1 MVYNIQINGLHRL
14 KLCFVHSKW
23 LVLTFRFLFHF
34 LLFFSRLMISW
45 FIVTTQHLSFTTNK
59 NLQKSNNND
68 DSVQIPVQFFVRLLK
83 IIEDFC
89 LHAMGCWAVTPST
102 YITCVY
108 WMFTKSMS
116 NMSDSVPLDKMVL
129 LFVRANNQGYQSSIN
144 FGLHTLAYFSSHEG
158 ECSKW

>member
-1 MVYNIQINGLHRL
+1 MLVFFFPGRCPGLYACWPFGPLVSPYMIEYHWIVCRL
-14 KLCFVHSKW
+14 RLFGRFWK
-23 LVLTFRFLFHF
+23 VLADN
-34 LLFFSRLMISW
+34 
-45 FIVTTQHLSFTTNK
+45 NK
-59 NLQKSNNND
+59 KSNNND
-68 DSVQIPVQFFVRLLK
+68 DPVQIPEQFFVRLLK

-144 FGLHTLAYFSSHEG
+144 LGLHTLAYFSSHEG
-158 ECSKW
+158 ECLKW